1 VAPMLFTTHLSGIFD
16 KMDIVVAG
24 IRGLSFV
31 DDISWWV
38 DSMDSRAVATKLSV
52 VAAASIEWVAE
63 N

>member
-1 VAPMLFTTHLSGIFD
+1 MAPMLFTTHLSGIFD